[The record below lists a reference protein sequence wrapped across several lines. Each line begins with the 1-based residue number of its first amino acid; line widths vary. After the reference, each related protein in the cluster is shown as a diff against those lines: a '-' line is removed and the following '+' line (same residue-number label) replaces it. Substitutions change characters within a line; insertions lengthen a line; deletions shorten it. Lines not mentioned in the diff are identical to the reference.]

1 MMMVSNVF
9 ANFLMKYR
17 RLSTAQAGLD
27 DARDRL
33 ADPSPLC

>member
-9 ANFLMKYR
+9 AIFLMKYR
-17 RLSTAQAGLD
+17 RLSTAQAGFD
-27 DARDRL
+27 DGRDRF